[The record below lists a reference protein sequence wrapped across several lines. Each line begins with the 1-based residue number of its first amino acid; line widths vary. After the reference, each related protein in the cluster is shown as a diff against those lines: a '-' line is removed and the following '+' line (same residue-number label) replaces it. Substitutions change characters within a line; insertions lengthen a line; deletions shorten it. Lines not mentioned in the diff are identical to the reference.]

1 MFRIA
6 TFVSGPILAA
16 ACFAA
21 APALAMGPTG
31 LPGAAPHAAPL
42 VIQVEKK
49 SPIDPSCLMVYTK
62 WVGDNCEKFEMK
74 CKGDPGYPS
83 AGQATQGSASGTA
96 GTKHP
101 GTKGTQGIKG
111 RPDVKDNAA
120 TKGN

>member
-6 TFVSGPILAA
+6 TFVSGSILAA
-16 ACFAA
+16 ACLAT
-21 APALAMGPTG
+21 APALAMPPSG
-31 LPGAAPHAAPL
+31 LPGATPYAAPL

-49 SPIDPSCLMVYTK
+49 TPIDPSCLMVCTK

-74 CKGDPGYPS
+74 CKGDPGYPT
-83 AGQATQGSASGTA
+83 ANQATQGTTSGTS
-96 GTKHP
+96 GTVHP

-111 RPDVKDNAA
+111 RPDVKGNAA